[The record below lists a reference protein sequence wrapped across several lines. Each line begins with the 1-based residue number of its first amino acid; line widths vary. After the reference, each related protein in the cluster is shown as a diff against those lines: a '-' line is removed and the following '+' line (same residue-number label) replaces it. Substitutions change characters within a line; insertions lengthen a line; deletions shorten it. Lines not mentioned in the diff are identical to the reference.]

1 MKDKL
6 TIRNCP
12 LCGARGNRAFEPIGR
27 GSFAALPKE
36 YRITACRVCGLVQQN
51 PLWSKSFYNGLYE
64 HHVYDLTGQKL
75 FPEQV
80 ERYRAVAESIERA
93 LLRAHGSFEKARL
106 LDFGSYD
113 GSFMSWLKLFTRW
126 GSRVSF
132 FGYDITLMDI
142 PRGAQFFNSLAT
154 LARTEKRFDV
164 ITLNHVL
171 EHLLDPV
178 ETLTDLRKRF
188 LKEGGSIIIEVPDI
202 SYVRKGDFS
211 PFHIQHVSYFTPQTL
226 ARACNKAGL
235 AVDEVRTFQNYD
247 CGRDPLYPTV
257 LVVARAGVGALFG
270 PVDVRNAVA
279 ASRKRLSSALGKLP
293 RGSALAIIGC
303 GDPLSQ
309 LLPLIPRKLTLVGLF
324 DNSKDL
330 HEKVLLGHT
339 VRPVEAMLGSGAD
352 TALSSTAN
360 ERNGLMIEAQLR
372 HLGFTG
378 KIIRSF
384 EIA

>member
-1 MKDKL
+1 M
-6 TIRNCP
+6 CP
-12 LCGARGNRAFEPIGR
+12 LCNAKGNRAFEPVGQ
-27 GSFAALPKE
+27 GFFAALSKE
-36 YRITACRVCGLVQQN
+36 YRIAACRECGLVQQN
-51 PLWSKSFYNGLYE
+51 PIWSKAFYKGLYE

-80 ERYRAVAESIERA
+80 ERYRAVAESITRA
-93 LLRAHGSFEKARL
+93 LLRARGSFEKAHL

-113 GSFMSWLKLFTRW
+113 GSFMSWLRRFTEW

-142 PRGAQFFNSLAT
+142 PKGAQFFNSLSA
-154 LARTEKRFDV
+154 LERKKRRFDI

-178 ETLTDLRKRF
+178 ETLADLRTRF
-188 LKEGGSIIIEVPDI
+188 LKDGGSVIIEVPDI
-202 SYVRKGDFS
+202 LYVRKGDFS
-211 PFHIQHVSYFTPQTL
+211 PFHIQHVNYFTPQTL
-226 ARACNKAGL
+226 ARVCNQAGL

-257 LVVARAGVGALFG
+257 FVVARAGVGALFG
-270 PVDVRNAVA
+270 PTDLRNAIA
-279 ASRKRLSSALGKLP
+279 ASRKRLSSALEKLP
-293 RGSALAIIGC
+293 RESALAVIGC

-309 LLPLIPRKLTLVGLF
+309 LLPLIPRTLKLVGLF
-324 DNSKDL
+324 DNSKAL
-330 HEKVLLGHT
+330 HGKTLLGHT
-339 VRPVEAMLGSGAD
+339 VRPVEAVLGSDAD
-352 TALSSTAN
+352 MVFTSTAN
-360 ERNGLMIEAQLR
+360 ERNGRMIEEQLR
-372 HLGFTG
+372 RLGFTG